1 MLQINLLPLE
11 KRKPERTPIPRFAL
25 ILALTAATVGIAF
38 YVVFLFIEI
47 SNLSKT
53 IVEKNLRYADVV
65 KQVADFP
72 TLQAEASAAQS
83 TWTQIEQVA
92 VRPMRWSLAI
102 RALVDVIVKNP
113 RIWIENITM
122 LDAGTARSMRASQV
136 PGDRGAAGGGI
147 VIRCGAA
154 GNNTSVM
161 TKFRNDLKTDPALKA
176 YFDRINVSPDWTITT
191 EDGYEERHS
200 IPFTVTL
207 FAPPQP
213 KTVIQAN

>member
-1 MLQINLLPLE
+1 MLKINLLPLE

-25 ILALTAATVGIAF
+25 ILALTAATVGITF

-53 IVEKNLRYADVV
+53 IVEKNLRYDDVV

-72 TLQAEASAAQS
+72 ILQAEASEKQS

-102 RALVDVIVKNP
+102 NALVNVIEKHP

-122 LDAGTARSMRASQV
+122 LDAGTANSMRGSLV
-136 PGDRGAAGGGI
+136 PGDRGATGGGV

-154 GNNTSVM
+154 GNDTAVM
-161 TKFRNDLKTDPALKA
+161 TKFRNDLKADPALKV

-191 EDGYEERHS
+191 EEGYEENHS

-213 KTVIQAN
+213 KTVIPIN